1 MGINHGA
8 LMGSGEAIPGWSIQS
23 LSPVSTSKEHPAPRL
38 SVVVPVFNE
47 AGNLS
52 QLHEELLDVLEKEE
66 GGFELLYVDDG
77 SKDDSREILRSLRK
91 GDHRVRVI
99 CLRHQTG
106 QTAALAAGFE
116 QARGEILVPLDGD
129 LQNDP
134 ADIPMLVARL
144 EEGYDL
150 VAGWR
155 KDRRDAW
162 LVRKIPSIIANRLI
176 SWVTGVSV
184 HDTGCTLKA
193 FRSSLVKGRAL
204 YGEQHRYLPAL
215 FAGTGARVTEMVVH
229 HRPRRYGESKYG
241 IGRTLRVLLDMLTV
255 TMISSFSQ
263 RPLRY
268 FLFLAF
274 PFFLAS
280 IVVGVTAPQELLGGG
295 AEFALDTLAVLAFML
310 PFMACAYFLLLGL
323 LAELVV
329 KASDVHR
336 SNFVSSGG
344 EV

>member
-1 MGINHGA
+1 M
-8 LMGSGEAIPGWSIQS
+8 STPTEQS
-23 LSPVSTSKEHPAPRL
+23 VPRL
-38 SVVVPVFNE
+38 SVVVPIYNE
-47 AGNLS
+47 AGSLP
-52 QLHEELLDVLEKEE
+52 QLHEELLDVLGREV
-66 GGFELLYVDDG
+66 GGFELIYVDDG
-77 SKDDSREILRSLRK
+77 SKDDSQAVLRGLRK
-91 GDHRVRVI
+91 GDHRVRLI
-99 CLRHQTG
+99 CLRHQAG

-116 QARGEILVPLDGD
+116 EAKGEILVPLDGD

-144 EEGYDL
+144 DDGFDM

-155 KDRRDAW
+155 KDRRDGW
-162 LVRKIPSIIANRLI
+162 LVRRIPSIIANRLI

-193 FRSSLVKGRAL
+193 FRMSLMKDRAL

-229 HRPRRYGESKYG
+229 HRPRRFGESKYG
-241 IGRTLRVLLDMLTV
+241 IGRTLRVILDMLTV

-268 FLFLAF
+268 FLFLAM
-274 PFFLAS
+274 PFFFAS
-280 IVVGVTAPQELLGGG
+280 ILVGITAPRELLGQSEY
-295 AEFALDTLAVLAFML
+295 AIDTLAVLAFML

-323 LAELVV
+323 LAELAV
-329 KASDVHR
+329 KASDVH
-336 SNFVSSGG
+336 SPHADSGG
-344 EV
+344 PA

>member
-1 MGINHGA
+1 MSTPN
-8 LMGSGEAIPGWSIQS
+8 EQPG
-23 LSPVSTSKEHPAPRL
+23 PRL
-38 SVVVPVFNE
+38 SVVVPVYNE
-47 AGNLS
+47 AGSLP
-52 QLHEELLDVLEKEE
+52 QLHEELLEVLEREA
-66 GGFELLYVDDG
+66 GGFELIYVDDG
-77 SKDDSREILRSLRK
+77 SRDKSQAVLRSLRK
-91 GDHRVRVI
+91 GDHRVRLI
-99 CLRHQTG
+99 CLRHQAG

-116 QARGEILVPLDGD
+116 EAKGEILVPLDGD

-144 EEGYDL
+144 DDGFDL

-155 KDRRDAW
+155 KDRRDGW
-162 LVRKIPSIIANRLI
+162 LVRRIPSIIANRLI

-193 FRSSLVKGRAL
+193 FRMSLMKDRAL

-268 FLFLAF
+268 FLFLAT
-274 PFFLAS
+274 PFFFAS
-280 IVVGVTAPQELLGGG
+280 ILVGVTAPQELLGQSEY
-295 AEFALDTLAVLAFML
+295 AMDTLAVLAFML

-323 LAELVV
+323 LAELAV
-329 KASDVHR
+329 KASDVHGTHA
-336 SNFVSSGG
+336 NTG
-344 EV
+344 EQS

>member
-1 MGINHGA
+1 
-8 LMGSGEAIPGWSIQS
+8 
-23 LSPVSTSKEHPAPRL
+23 
-38 SVVVPVFNE
+38 VPVFDE
-47 AGNLS
+47 AGNLP
-52 QLHEELLDVLEKEE
+52 QLHEELLDVLERAE

-77 SKDDSREILRSLRK
+77 SRDQSRNVLRTLRK
-91 GDHRVRVI
+91 GDRRVRII
-99 CLRHQTG
+99 CLRHQSG

-134 ADIPMLVARL
+134 ADIPMLVGRL
-144 EEGYDL
+144 DDGYDL

-162 LVRKIPSIIANRLI
+162 LVRRIPSIIANRLI
-176 SWVTGVSV
+176 SRFTGVSV

-193 FRSSLVKGRAL
+193 FRRSLMQDRAL

-215 FAGTGARVTEMVVH
+215 FAGTGARVTELVVH
-229 HRPRRYGESKYG
+229 HRPRRHGKSKYG

-268 FLFLAF
+268 FAFLAF
-274 PFFLAS
+274 PFFAAS
-280 IVVGVTAPQELLGGG
+280 LLVGVTAPQELMGGG

-336 SNFVSSGG
+336 SGALNVSVGG
-344 EV
+344 DA

>member
-1 MGINHGA
+1 M
-8 LMGSGEAIPGWSIQS
+8 S
-23 LSPVSTSKEHPAPRL
+23 SPQDQPSPRL

-47 AGNLS
+47 AGNLP
-52 QLHEELLDVLEKEE
+52 QLHEELLDVLGREE

-77 SKDDSREILRSLRK
+77 SQDRSREVLRTLRK

-99 CLRHQTG
+99 CLRHQAG
-106 QTAALAAGFE
+106 QTAALAAGFDE
-116 QARGEILVPLDGD
+116 ARGEILVPLDGD

-134 ADIPMLVARL
+134 ADIPKLVARL
-144 EEGYDL
+144 EDGYDL

-155 KDRRDAW
+155 KDRHDAW
-162 LVRKIPSIIANRLI
+162 LVRRLPSIIANRLI

-193 FRSSLVKGRAL
+193 FRRSLVQGRAL

-215 FAGTGARVTEMVVH
+215 FAATGARVTELVVH
-229 HRPRRYGESKYG
+229 HRPRQHGESKYG
-241 IGRTLRVLLDMLTV
+241 IGRTTRVLLDMLTV

-268 FLFLAF
+268 FMFLAL
-274 PFFLAS
+274 PFLIAS
-280 IVVGVTAPQELLGGG
+280 FVVGVTAPQELVGGG
-295 AEFALDTLAVLAFML
+295 AEFGLDTLAVLAFML

-336 SNFVSSGG
+336 SGARGASMRGG
-344 EV
+344 V